1 MCRLRSFAIL
11 SGRLQEHRRALEF
24 SSKPLSRPTQRL
36 ELSSV
41 LAARSHRQQTAGYR
55 YGRGQSDTPQF
66 ILINTDTSINL
77 SYGAV
82 QALGMGRDLFVFK
95 TCDSSAKSFAVLFF
109 GALNLIIRIGSELD
123 SLTCLGSKT

>member
-41 LAARSHRQQTAGYR
+41 LAARSHRQQTTGEGYR
-55 YGRGQSDTPQF
+55 GGKSDTP
-66 ILINTDTSINL
+66 SHRSRMRSGYCPNL
-77 SYGAV
+77 SREARLF
-82 QALGMGRDLFVFK
+82 QDLK
-95 TCDSSAKSFAVLFF
+95 
-109 GALNLIIRIGSELD
+109 
-123 SLTCLGSKT
+123 